1 MNIRLQDIL
10 TVFTLAMAIMVFTQP
25 ANAIQNEGQQSIPAK
40 GFTLVDTDK
49 YVIQVPTGW
58 SVGEE
63 TPWGARD
70 ITPESGPGR
79 MGAMTAGPT
88 ADGWDA
94 LYKTSLYFI
103 KREEAGVET
112 PYRTGKTKQGY
123 ECMSFEVKNEDGFAS
138 RRYTLLK
145 DTKGNA
151 LALSIKIPSPE
162 KEKSF
167 KAMFQHMVDTAKIK
181 A

>member
-10 TVFTLAMAIMVFTQP
+10 AVFTIILVITVLPRSAHAM
-25 ANAIQNEGQQSIPAK
+25 QNGGQQTIPAK

-49 YVIQVPTGW
+49 YAIQVPTGW
-58 SVGEE
+58 TVGKE

-70 ITPESGPGR
+70 ITPVSGPGK

-88 ADGWDA
+88 KDGWDA

-103 KREEAGVET
+103 KREEAGIET

-123 ECMSFEVKNEDGFAS
+123 ECMSFEVKNKDGFAK

-145 DTKGNA
+145 DTQGNA
-151 LALSIKIPSPE
+151 LALSINIPTPAQE
-162 KEKSF
+162 KGF

>member
-1 MNIRLQDIL
+1 MNINTQYTFI
-10 TVFTLAMAIMVFTQP
+10 VFTLALTIMAIPRLAQATQ
-25 ANAIQNEGQQSIPAK
+25 NGGQQTSPAK
-40 GFTLVDTDK
+40 GFTLVNTDK

-58 SVGEE
+58 SVAAE

-70 ITPESGPGR
+70 ITPKSGSGQ

-88 ADGWDA
+88 NDGWDA

-103 KREEAGVET
+103 KREEAGSET

-123 ECMSFEVKNEDGFAS
+123 ECMSFEVKNKDGFAN

-145 DTKGNA
+145 NAQGNV
-151 LALSIKIPSPE
+151 LALSIKIPSSEQE
-162 KEKSF
+162 KAF
-167 KAMFQHMVDTAKIK
+167 KDMFQHMVDTAKIK
-181 A
+181 